1 MRAGVSCHASTVEG
15 HTLLPRSRVDPT
27 RVTIQAV
34 AKRAGVSAMTVSNVY
49 NGRGKTSTDTR
60 DRVLRIIREMGYVP
74 SQAARRLVGVAAA
87 RIGLIYYE
95 YESPFYDAAVSGIS
109 IAMAERGLQLLVHA
123 TQDAGAEHLLEAGR
137 SLIRSGADALLLV
150 PPFAEVL
157 AASGARQELGVP
169 LVALA
174 TAAPLPD
181 VATVRIDNR
190 AAMRAM
196 TRHLIDRGYRR
207 IAFVAG
213 PDLHSDS
220 VARVNGYLD
229 ALASA
234 GLHHDP
240 GLMEHGGFSLALAQA
255 AGERLL
261 ALPDRP
267 DAIMAAS
274 DDMAAGVMM
283 AAHRAG
289 LEVPRDLAITGFDD
303 NSIAK
308 RLCPAL
314 TTVRQP
320 VQEMARSSVA
330 LLAQALGGQAYAQ
343 DVVLDFALVERDTVR
358 RLAV

>member
-95 YESPFYDAAVSGIS
+95 YESPLR
-109 IAMAERGLQLLVHA
+109 RGGFGHFHRHGRKRPA
-123 TQDAGAEHLLEAGR
+123 TAGPCDAGCRRGTSAGGGAI
-137 SLIRSGADALLLV
+137 LIRSGADALLLV